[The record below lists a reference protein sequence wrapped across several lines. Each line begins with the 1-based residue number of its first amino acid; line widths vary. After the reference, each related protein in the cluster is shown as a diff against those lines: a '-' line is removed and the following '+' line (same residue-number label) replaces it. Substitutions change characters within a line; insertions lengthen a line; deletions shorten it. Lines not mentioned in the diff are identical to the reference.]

1 MKRAMLIALATGLT
15 IAAAS
20 RSAAATEP
28 VMLDSAA
35 IKWGDVP
42 PAFPPGAHMAVL
54 YGDPSK
60 EGMFVVR
67 LRMPANYKVPAHWHP
82 TDENVT
88 VISGT
93 CAFGMGDKFDAKQ
106 LHNAAPGSFVV
117 APAKHNHFAM
127 SKKGCIVEVAAMGP
141 FAITYVNPA
150 DDPSKN
156 PPAKK

>member
-1 MKRAMLIALATGLT
+1 MKRALLIALATGLT

-28 VMLDSAA
+28 VLLDSAS

-42 PAFPPGAHMAVL
+42 PAFPRGAKMAVL

-60 EGMFVVR
+60 EGLFIVR
-67 LRMPANYKVPAHWHP
+67 LKMPANYTVQAHWHP
-82 TDENVT
+82 TDESVT
-88 VISGT
+88 VVSGT
-93 CAFGMGDKFDAKQ
+93 CSFGMGDKFDAKQ
-106 LHNAAPGSFVV
+106 LRNFAAGSFVV
-117 APAKHNHFAM
+117 APAKHNHFVT
-127 SKKGCIVEVAAMGP
+127 SKKGCTVEVAAMGP

-150 DDPSKN
+150 DDPSKK